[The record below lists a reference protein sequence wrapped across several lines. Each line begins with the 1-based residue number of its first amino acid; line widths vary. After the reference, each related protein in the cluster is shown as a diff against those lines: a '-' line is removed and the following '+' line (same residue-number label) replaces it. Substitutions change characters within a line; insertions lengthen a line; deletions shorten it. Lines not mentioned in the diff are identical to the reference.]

1 MGHVTR
7 GEPISGTADGQ
18 ANAGGSLGVRMPM
31 VLRLMARMKPWLP
44 VRPALVFANLA
55 LLAAAGCGGR
65 VVNPPPA
72 GAPAPQRSSLG
83 PEEFD
88 AIALFRRMG
97 LLGRGAPMPFVG
109 NVSFFGTSTPDS
121 THVLVAISLA
131 NASLTFAR
139 EDDRFRAGYTVTI
152 TMRSG
157 ATLVRNIEAHQEV
170 LVATYRETSRGDESV
185 LYEELIT
192 APPGRYDFAV
202 RVRDDGSA
210 RVSEDAAVLNVP
222 RLEAG
227 SLSSAVAFA
236 RTTVRTSGA
245 SLPQIIANPTASVT
259 FGRDTGVTF
268 FLEGYGPGSNRRM
281 VQYVVR
287 SEAERPIYRDSAILT
302 RHGELYSGTV
312 TVPVAKVGIGALTL
326 NVWWA
331 DKADTIRTPFFVGF
345 GPDLPLA
352 TYEEMVNYLR
362 WFAAGYELQALRDA
376 PPESR
381 PTAWADFVHRHTD
394 INGSTEP
401 LRDYF
406 ARMVDANTR
415 FKEEASP
422 GWMTDR
428 GKVLLGLG
436 RPDQVY
442 EQMARAL
449 VQAGRQQVW
458 EYRNLNLVLTFYD
471 QNGFGRWKLTPS
483 SEAEFMSAWRR
494 RIQ

>member
-1 MGHVTR
+1 
-7 GEPISGTADGQ
+7 
-18 ANAGGSLGVRMPM
+18 
-31 VLRLMARMKPWLP
+31 
-44 VRPALVFANLA
+44 
-55 LLAAAGCGGR
+55 
-65 VVNPPPA
+65 
-72 GAPAPQRSSLG
+72 
-83 PEEFD
+83 
-88 AIALFRRMG
+88 
-97 LLGRGAPMPFVG
+97 MPFVG
-109 NVSFFGTSTPDS
+109 NVSFFAASTPDS

-157 ATLVRNIEAHQEV
+157 ATPVRNIESHQEV
-170 LVATYRETSRGDESV
+170 LVATFRETSRGDESV

-192 APPGRYDFAV
+192 IPPGRYDFAV
-202 RVRDDGSA
+202 HVRDDGSA
-210 RVSEDAAVLNVP
+210 RVSQDEATLNVP
-222 RLEAG
+222 RLGPG

-236 RTTVRTSGA
+236 RAAVRSSVVT
-245 SLPQIIANPTASVT
+245 LPQIVVNPTASVT
-259 FGRDTGVTF
+259 FGRDTGVAF
-268 FLEGYGPGSNRRM
+268 FMEGYGPGSTRR
-281 VQYVVR
+281 VVEYTVR
-287 SEAERPIYRDSAILT
+287 SEGGRPIYRDTAILAL
-302 RHGELYSGTV
+302 RGDLYSGTI
-312 TVPVAKVGIGALTL
+312 TVPIAKVGIGALTL
-326 NVWWA
+326 NAWSEGQG
-331 DKADTIRTPFFVGF
+331 DTVHTPFFVGF

-362 WFAAGYELQALRDA
+362 WFAPGYELQTLRDA

-381 PTAWADFVHRHTD
+381 PTVWADFVRRHED
-394 INGSTEP
+394 VNGSMEP

-406 ARMVDANTR
+406 VRMVEANTR
-415 FKEEASP
+415 FREEASP

-442 EQMARAL
+442 EQMSRAL
-449 VQAGRQQVW
+449 VQAGRQQMW
-458 EYRNLNLVLTFYD
+458 EYRNLNIVLTFYD